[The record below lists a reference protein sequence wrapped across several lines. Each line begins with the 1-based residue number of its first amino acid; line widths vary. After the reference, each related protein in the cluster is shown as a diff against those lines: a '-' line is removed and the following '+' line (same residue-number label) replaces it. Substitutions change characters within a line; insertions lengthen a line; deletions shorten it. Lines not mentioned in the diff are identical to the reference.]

1 MGLRLY
7 TFGRAPDRGPTS
19 MEPLHLA
26 PEDKAASYIMM
37 PLSSLHTG
45 ALIIKDPNR
54 ADSSHYAI
62 LAPREA
68 RELHVQNGWM

>member
-1 MGLRLY
+1 
-7 TFGRAPDRGPTS
+7 
-19 MEPLHLA
+19 
-26 PEDKAASYIMM
+26 MM

-68 RELHVQNGWM
+68 RELHVQNGWL